1 MRCLIVD
8 DDELSRELVSLYLR
22 QVALIETAVDGKDAV
37 DKYRTASDAGTPYD
51 LIILDILMPVM
62 NGHEAAKQIRRLE
75 QEKGITPDKGASI
88 IMLSSLNTPK
98 DIIESYV
105 AAQSAAHLVKP
116 VTPEK
121 LLKTLRQLELTA

>member
-8 DDELSRELVSLYLR
+8 DDELSRELISLYLQ
-22 QVALIETAVDGKDAV
+22 QVASIEMAVDGKDAV
-37 DKYRTASDAGTPYD
+37 ERFSAASEAGQPYD
-51 LIILDILMPVM
+51 LIILDVLMPVM
-62 NGHEAAKQIRRLE
+62 NGHEAARRIRLLE
-75 QEKGITPDKGASI
+75 REKGLTSDKGTNI

-121 LLKTLRQLELTA
+121 LLKTLKQLELIA

>member
-8 DDELSRELVSLYLR
+8 DDELGRELVSLYLQ
-22 QVALIETAVDGKDAV
+22 QVATIEMAVDGKDAV
-37 DKYRTASDAGTPYD
+37 ERYIIASEAGKPYD

-62 NGHEAAKQIRRLE
+62 NGHEAAKSIRRLE
-75 QEKGITPDKGASI
+75 REKGITPDKGTNI

-98 DIIESYV
+98 DVIESYV

-121 LLKTLRQLELTA
+121 LLKTLKQLELIA